1 MNQRTAEVRLLVEK
15 PPPTK
20 DEEVALFDSRK
31 LPVGVEEDPVK
42 AALRSHRLCL
52 VAIVFFTATH
62 RVMCAWW
69 NVSFLYVLA
78 LHPYVGMIVNAQFVL
93 HLVIIGTGMAMQ
105 GAVKAAVHVQCM
117 SVPGII
123 AALLAVV
130 VDLVGVYASVT
141 TVLQVQFALE
151 LTLETAQEDNI
162 ATFLANDI
170 APGVVTNMSMTLG
183 IAGSSG
189 LLAGVIGAFTS
200 GYSLMLAS
208 FAKTK
213 KEIAALN
220 PKKRRKKKKR
230 KP

>member
-1 MNQRTAEVRLLVEK
+1 M
-15 PPPTK
+15 
-20 DEEVALFDSRK
+20 
-31 LPVGVEEDPVK
+31 
-42 AALRSHRLCL
+42 
-52 VAIVFFTATH
+52 
-62 RVMCAWW
+62 
-69 NVSFLYVLA
+69 
-78 LHPYVGMIVNAQFVL
+78 
-93 HLVIIGTGMAMQ
+93 
-105 GAVKAAVHVQCM
+105 
-117 SVPGII
+117 
-123 AALLAVV
+123 
-130 VDLVGVYASVT
+130 GVYASVT
-141 TVLQVQFALE
+141 AVLQVQFALE
-151 LTLETAQEDNI
+151 LTVETAQEDNI